1 MSGIVCA
8 IRGGPHSQPTIDKAI
23 SLAGETGLPLYFLYI
38 VNLDFLAHALSTRKH
53 TINQEMEWM
62 GEFILL
68 TAQRRA
74 ADQGVAAETVVRHG
88 SVGEEIVK
96 LCQEQSADYLVLGR
110 PQLDE
115 EEANVFTD
123 ARLIMFVEFVKKQSG
138 AEVILLGEDER

>member
-23 SLAGETGLPLYFLYI
+23 SLAGETDLALHFLYI
-38 VNLDFLAHALSTRKH
+38 VNLDFLAHTLSTRKH
-53 TINQEMEWM
+53 TINQEMESM

-68 TAQRRA
+68 AAQRKA
-74 ADQGVAAETVVRHG
+74 ADEGVAAETVVRHG

-123 ARLIMFVEFVKKQSG
+123 ARLRMFVDLVEKQSG
-138 AEVILLGEDER
+138 AEVVFPGRDEG